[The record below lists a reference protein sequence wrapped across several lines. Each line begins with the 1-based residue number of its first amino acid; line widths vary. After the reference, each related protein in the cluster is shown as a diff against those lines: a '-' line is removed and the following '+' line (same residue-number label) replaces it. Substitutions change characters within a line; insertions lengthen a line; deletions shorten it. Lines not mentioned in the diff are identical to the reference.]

1 MATES
6 KKTDLSKD
14 LNHDG
19 IVDASD
25 DRSRDLNRDG
35 VIDSLDRQER
45 DVNHDNVIDSTDRKQ
60 KVDANQTQNAV
71 GTTLGWTKDDQSWKR
86 PETSNTQSQSQS
98 RRIGG
103 V

>member
-1 MATES
+1 MATEP

-19 IVDASD
+19 IVDSAD

-35 VIDSLDRQER
+35 VIDSVDRQEK
-45 DVNHDNVIDSTDRKQ
+45 DLNHDNVIDSTDRKQ
-60 KVDANQTQNAV
+60 KVDANQTQV
-71 GTTLGWTKDDQSWKR
+71 GTKLGWTKDDDAQAWKR
-86 PETSNTQSQSQS
+86 PETSNSQAQSQS
-98 RRIGG
+98 RKIGG